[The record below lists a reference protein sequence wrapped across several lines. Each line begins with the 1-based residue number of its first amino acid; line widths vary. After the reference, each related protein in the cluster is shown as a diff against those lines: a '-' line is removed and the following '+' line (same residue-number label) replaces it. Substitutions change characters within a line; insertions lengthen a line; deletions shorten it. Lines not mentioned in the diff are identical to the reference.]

1 MLLFIYFVTLGIDWY
16 SLRVSLQHINYK
28 ILAKRHM
35 VIIFLILKC
44 SPHRPKKYIFVQ
56 YTPSASGKINPITVV
71 KTLLKFSWVHN
82 QSNSY
87 VFPDFVL

>member
-1 MLLFIYFVTLGIDWY
+1 MLLFICFVTLGIDCY

-35 VIIFLILKC
+35 VIIFLILKY
-44 SPHRPKKYIFVQ
+44 SPHCPKKCIFFQ

-71 KTLLKFSWVHN
+71 KALLKFSWVHN
-82 QSNSY
+82 QSNSC